1 MNYKFK
7 KNIGLNFIFTILS
20 TFTTFILLR
29 SLLKYFNYDQD
40 SYGLWLMVFSV
51 LSYIYLMDFGISNG
65 LRNIITPLVNK
76 NKEKMN
82 IYISCNY
89 LLMILLTVTL
99 AVIINI
105 CLLYFPYSLM
115 YKINGFK
122 LDINIFKS
130 FLLLIVNLQIVLF
143 LISSIKP
150 VFHAFSKTYLI
161 NLSQFLSNI
170 VTISLI
176 YITISMDMNNSW
188 LLLPIIYLGS
198 QIMVTF
204 ALSIIII
211 RKYKIA
217 FKLIND
223 KKIYVELLKMGYNF
237 LFLQLSNLILFNTMT
252 FLVGMYVSLE
262 EASRYQISYK
272 LLSVYIMIF
281 SIIMA
286 PIWTL
291 IITKKQEND
300 FKGIKNVI
308 KRLVKMITYLTL
320 PLLVTS
326 LLLNKI
332 IEVWMGKNFD
342 IELLFSIEMCF
353 YILLNMI
360 CVVLQGILNGLNIF
374 KMQIV
379 GYLTGAIF
387 LLVSTLTTNMYF
399 KISINMII
407 NFGIISFLIPSI
419 IMCLTLYSYIRKEM
433 ENEE

>member
-40 SYGLWLMVFSV
+40 SYGLWLMVFSI

-82 IYISCNY
+82 IYVSCNY
-89 LLMILLTVTL
+89 LLMILLTFIL
-99 AVIINI
+99 IIIINL
-105 CLLYFPYSLM
+105 CLVYFPYSMM

-122 LDINIFKS
+122 LDIKTFKT
-130 FLLLIVNLQIVLF
+130 FLYLIVNLQIVLF

-161 NLSQFLSNI
+161 NLSQFLSN
-170 VTISLI
+170 VLTITLI
-176 YITISMDMNNSW
+176 YISISMHMNNSW
-188 LLLPIIYLGS
+188 FLLPIIYIGS
-198 QIMVTF
+198 QILVTLI
-204 ALSIIII
+204 LSIIII
-211 RKYKIA
+211 KKYKIK
-217 FKLIND
+217 FKLVRDTN
-223 KKIYVELLKMGYNF
+223 IYVELLKMGYKF

-252 FLVGMYVSLE
+252 FLVGIYVSLE
-262 EASRYQISYK
+262 EASRYQVSYK

-291 IITKKQEND
+291 VINKKQEND
-300 FKGIKNVI
+300 FNGIKNVV
-308 KRLVKMITYLTL
+308 KRLIKMIIYLTL

-342 IELLFSIEMCF
+342 IELLFSFEMCI
-353 YILLNMI
+353 YILLNII
-360 CVVLQGILNGLNIF
+360 CVVLQGLLNGLNIF
-374 KMQIV
+374 KMQII
-379 GYLTGAIF
+379 GYLTGAVF
-387 LLVSTLTTNMYF
+387 LLLSTLIANIYF
-399 KISINMII
+399 KISINLIV
-407 NFGIISFLIPSI
+407 NLGIISFLIPSI
-419 IMCLTLYSYIRKEM
+419 IMCLNLYSYIRKEM
-433 ENEE
+433 KNEE

>member
-1 MNYKFK
+1 MNNKFK

-40 SYGLWLMVFSV
+40 SYGLWLMVFSI

-82 IYISCNY
+82 IYVSCNY
-89 LLMILLTVTL
+89 LLMILLTFIL
-99 AVIINI
+99 IIIINL
-105 CLLYFPYSLM
+105 CLVYFPYSMM

-122 LDINIFKS
+122 LDINTFKT
-130 FLLLIVNLQIVLF
+130 FLYLIVNLQIVLF

-161 NLSQFLSNI
+161 NLSQFLSN
-170 VTISLI
+170 VLTITLI
-176 YITISMDMNNSW
+176 YTSISINLNNSW
-188 LLLPIIYLGS
+188 FLLPIIYIGS
-198 QIMVTF
+198 QILVTLI
-204 ALSIIII
+204 LSIIII
-211 RKYKIA
+211 RKYNIK
-217 FKLIND
+217 FKLIRDWN
-223 KKIYVELLKMGYNF
+223 IYVELLKMGYNF

-252 FLVGMYVSLE
+252 FLVGIYVSLE
-262 EASRYQISYK
+262 EASRYQVSYK
-272 LLSVYIMIF
+272 LLSVYLMIF

-291 IITKKQEND
+291 IINKKQEND
-300 FKGIKNVI
+300 LNGIKNVV
-308 KRLVKMITYLTL
+308 KRLIKMITYLMV

-332 IEVWMGKNFD
+332 IEVWMGKSFD
-342 IELLFSIEMCF
+342 IELLFSFEMCI
-353 YILLNMI
+353 YILLNII

-374 KMQIV
+374 KMQII
-379 GYLTGAIF
+379 GYLTGAVF
-387 LLVSTLTTNMYF
+387 LLVSTLITNMF
-399 KISINMII
+399 VKISINQIVTL
-407 NFGIISFLIPSI
+407 GIISFLIPSI
-419 IMCLTLYSYIRKEM
+419 IMCLNLYSYIRKEM
-433 ENEE
+433 KNEK

>member
-1 MNYKFK
+1 
-7 KNIGLNFIFTILS
+7 
-20 TFTTFILLR
+20 
-29 SLLKYFNYDQD
+29 
-40 SYGLWLMVFSV
+40 
-51 LSYIYLMDFGISNG
+51 
-65 LRNIITPLVNK
+65 
-76 NKEKMN
+76 
-82 IYISCNY
+82 YISCNY

-204 ALSIIII
+204 VLSIIII

>member
-204 ALSIIII
+204 VLSIIII